1 MKFGTGLNAEQ
12 TQKYGGSTYK
22 MTYVPELGLIMITI
36 VIDYKVLR
44 NHNQNQVTNCGC
56 NRNRNHNHIFVI
68 KPIELLLVIL
78 AVK

>member
-1 MKFGTGLNAEQ
+1 MQDKLCMSH
-12 TQKYGGSTYK
+12 GS
-22 MTYVPELGLIMITI
+22 ELGLIMITI

-44 NHNQNQVTNCGC
+44 NHNHNQNHVTNCGC
-56 NRNRNHNHIFVI
+56 NCNRNHNHIFVI

>member
-1 MKFGTGLNAEQ
+1 MQDKLCM
-12 TQKYGGSTYK
+12 SHS
-22 MTYVPELGLIMITI
+22 ELGLIMITI

-44 NHNQNQVTNCGC
+44 NHNHNHNQNHVTNCGC